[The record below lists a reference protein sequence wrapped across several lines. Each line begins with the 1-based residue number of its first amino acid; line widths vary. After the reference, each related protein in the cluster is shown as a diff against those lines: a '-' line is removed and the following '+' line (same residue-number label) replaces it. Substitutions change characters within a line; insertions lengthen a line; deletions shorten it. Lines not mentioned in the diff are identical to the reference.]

1 MEHTFW
7 IWYPGDF
14 ELYHAMKQNFSR
26 VERGFGWPAFWKS
39 EGFRNRVAFRRT
51 YELKQE
57 TSFTVFSNAIGHVLV
72 TWENGEKK
80 YPFGKKI
87 TVGPGKVKV
96 SIHAGCVEAFPCAYV
111 QGEVIHSDKTWMA
124 EDYSQPL
131 VPVGVCK
138 YFTKPEQK
146 PTVWEYTE
154 KECKP
159 VKISEING
167 GVLAE
172 FETELTAAVYVKDK
186 RKAALE
192 KEKQKVVKN
201 IENCYEGNAE
211 EISDAGKCRRESGSG
226 DNCDVLEVFCGE
238 SEDEA
243 LDLEHCYYSWQPD
256 PVTNRCPCCAVRFAF
271 IPNCK
276 AEDVEITA
284 FYQYVDFPKRASF
297 KCSDKKLNKIWEVA
311 EHTFRLCSGIFFLD
325 GVKRDKWI
333 WSGDAYQSFFVNQY
347 LLADPDIDQRTLL
360 ALRGN
365 DPMTRHINTIMDYSL
380 FWILGVLYHY
390 EAYGDLEFVRQVYP
404 KMCSLMEFCEGQLDE
419 NGFLV
424 GRENDWIYIDWAD
437 MDKTG
442 ALCAEQMLFAA
453 CWQTMAQVSAA
464 LGEENPEYMEK
475 YEKLIGQIRKFYWD
489 QEKGAFI
496 DSFES
501 GKRNVTR
508 HANIFAILF
517 HIATQ
522 EEQEKILA
530 NVIKN
535 DEIPAI
541 TTPYF
546 NFFELDM
553 LCQTGE
559 LELVFNKIRDY
570 WGGMLDR
577 GAVTFWEEFDPE
589 APVETQYDMYGDRF
603 GKSLC
608 HAWAAS
614 PIYFLAKYFA
624 GLDLVNKD
632 GVTYILKPQM
642 QYFTELDC
650 TLPVGNNGVV
660 RLVWDGEILEITPN
674 ADGGILEL
682 GEQKLS
688 LVRGETR
695 RVKI

>member
-1 MEHTFW
+1 MENTFW

-51 YELKQE
+51 YELEQE

-72 TWENGEKK
+72 TRENGEKK

-87 TVGPGKVKV
+87 TVAPGKVRI

-111 QGEVIHSDKTWMA
+111 QGEVIHSDKTWKA

-138 YFTKPEQK
+138 YFTKPGQN

-172 FETELTAAVYVKDK
+172 FETELTAAVYVKSK
-186 RKAALE
+186 RS
-192 KEKQKVVKN
+192 
-201 IENCYEGNAE
+201 NCVDSTSEDE
-211 EISDAGKCRRESGSG
+211 D
-226 DNCDVLEVFCGE
+226 LEVFCGE

-243 LDLEHCYYSWQPD
+243 LDLEHCYYSWQPN

-297 KCSDKKLNKIWEVA
+297 KCNDEKLNKIWEVA

-365 DPMTRHINTIMDYSL
+365 DPMTRHINTIPHNMYLSL
-380 FWILGVLYHY
+380 SN
-390 EAYGDLEFVRQVYP
+390 RQCTIKAV
-404 KMCSLMEFCEGQLDE
+404 
-419 NGFLV
+419 
-424 GRENDWIYIDWAD
+424 
-437 MDKTG
+437 
-442 ALCAEQMLFAA
+442 
-453 CWQTMAQVSAA
+453 
-464 LGEENPEYMEK
+464 
-475 YEKLIGQIRKFYWD
+475 EKLSMRFYHKFFSADSSKFQPHEILRQEIDRACSPGMAETFSKAVAVHIVLSFYWCLRV
-489 QEKGAFI
+489 K
-496 DSFES
+496 
-501 GKRNVTR
+501 
-508 HANIFAILF
+508 LF
-517 HIATQ
+517 PEGNCT
-522 EEQEKILA
+522 
-530 NVIKN
+530 
-535 DEIPAI
+535 
-541 TTPYF
+541 
-546 NFFELDM
+546 
-553 LCQTGE
+553 
-559 LELVFNKIRDY
+559 
-570 WGGMLDR
+570 
-577 GAVTFWEEFDPE
+577 AVQHT
-589 APVETQYDMYGDRF
+589 APVIAN
-603 GKSLC
+603 L
-608 HAWAAS
+608 
-614 PIYFLAKYFA
+614 I
-624 GLDLVNKD
+624 
-632 GVTYILKPQM
+632 
-642 QYFTELDC
+642 
-650 TLPVGNNGVV
+650 
-660 RLVWDGEILEITPN
+660 
-674 ADGGILEL
+674 
-682 GEQKLS
+682 
-688 LVRGETR
+688 
-695 RVKI
+695 